1 MRTFKHLIA
10 STQKRALAY
19 VAVLVLVSLL
29 SGCLRI
35 SRNHSYPGPPSRP
48 SELTEYYSVGSESY
62 SGFRE
67 EILSTTEDYVWKHIS
82 IDSPA
87 GPIVVDYFDTGK
99 KSDDLVFVFPVL
111 GGKLFIET
119 HIAKYFAENGIDAA
133 IVNRNNEFK
142 DPKNFDNLEEIFKAN
157 VLRDRLAIDFF
168 ENEFAK
174 KDFGTF
180 GISRGGINVAIT
192 AGVDAR
198 LKYNVMVLGGTDLV
212 DLFRDSNQPRI
223 EKYIQSVM
231 EDKGISAEDFFNLLR
246 NQLRTDPRNT
256 AHYIDGK
263 NALIILGVFDQT
275 VPFSYGLELRKQLG
289 NPQTVYLLA
298 DHYLGLLY
306 TQTVSIIPPSKEG
319 GLFPF
324 PYVEEE
330 AITFFRKSFGT
341 GDNWAIYPYRI
352 LQLPF
357 NLVGELIGNIGS
369 ALQGVLGDDC
379 AQFVA
384 TESSYVERDLRQE
397 SLKP

>member
-1 MRTFKHLIA
+1 
-10 STQKRALAY
+10 
-19 VAVLVLVSLL
+19 VA
-29 SGCLRI
+29 
-35 SRNHSYPGPPSRP
+35 
-48 SELTEYYSVGSESY
+48 
-62 SGFRE
+62 
-67 EILSTTEDYVWKHIS
+67 TTEDYVWKHIS
-82 IDSPA
+82 IESPA

-142 DPKNFDNLEEIFKAN
+142 DPKNFDNLEAIFREN

-174 KDFGTF
+174 QDFGTF

-192 AGVDAR
+192 AGVDPR

-223 EKYIQSVM
+223 EKYIKSVM
-231 EDKGISAEDFFNLLR
+231 EDKGLSEEEFFTLLR
-246 NQLRTDPRNT
+246 DQLRTDPRNT
-256 AHYIDGK
+256 AHFIDGRD
-263 NALIILGVFDQT
+263 ALIILGVFDQT

-289 NPQTVYLLA
+289 NPETVYLLA

-330 AITFFRKSFGT
+330 AVTFFRKSFGT
-341 GDNWAIYPYRI
+341 GSNWAIYPYRL

-357 NLVGELIGNIGS
+357 NLVGEVVGNIGS
-369 ALQGVLGDDC
+369 ALQNLLVGDC
-379 AQFVA
+379 PQVVA
-384 TESSYVERDLRQE
+384 TADKPYIERDMRIE
-397 SLKP
+397 SRD